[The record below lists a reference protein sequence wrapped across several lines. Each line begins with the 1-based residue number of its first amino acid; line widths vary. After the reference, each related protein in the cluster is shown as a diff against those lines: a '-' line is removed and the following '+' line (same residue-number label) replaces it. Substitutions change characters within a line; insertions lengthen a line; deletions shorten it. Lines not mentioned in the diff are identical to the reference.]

1 MANDKELRQVYA
13 ELLVEMAETDDRIV
27 VLEADLMKATGTT
40 PFKEKYP
47 ERLIDVG
54 VAEANMIGVAAGL
67 AVAGKIPF
75 AHSFTP
81 FATRRVL
88 DQIAISIAYAKLN
101 AKIGGTDPGVTAE
114 LNGGTHMSVEDA
126 GLIRGI
132 PNMMIVEPADAVQ
145 LRSLLPQIVAVDNPV
160 YMRLARKSKDQYFKT
175 NTEFQLEQIYEIR
188 PGKDVTLICSGIMI
202 KNVLEAAETLEK
214 EGIGARVLN
223 MHTLKPVDSEAII
236 KAAKETGAIVTAENH
251 SIINGWGSAVSEV
264 LTDHYPVPLERI
276 GIKDH
281 FGEVGL
287 TDFLLEK
294 YKMTAEDI
302 VTAAK
307 KAMKR
312 KG

>member
-1 MANDKELRQVYA
+1 MANEKELRQIYA
-13 ELLVEMAETDDRIV
+13 EILLDLAQSDDRIV

-40 PFKEKYP
+40 SFKENFP
-47 ERLIDVG
+47 NRFIDVG
-54 VAEANMIGVAAGL
+54 VAEANMIGIAAGL
-67 AVAGKIPF
+67 AVTGKIPF

-126 GLIRGI
+126 GLIRSI
-132 PNMMIVEPADAVQ
+132 PNMMVVEPADGTQ
-145 LRSLLPQIVAVDNPV
+145 LKSLLPQIATVDSPV
-160 YMRLARKSKDQYFKT
+160 YMRLARKSNDRFFPDG
-175 NTEFQLEQIYEIR
+175 TEFELGKIFEIL
-188 PGKDVTLICSGIMI
+188 PGTDVTLICSGIMI
-202 KNVLEAAETLEK
+202 KNTLMAAQILEK
-214 EGIGARVLN
+214 EGIHARVLN
-223 MHTLKPVDSEAII
+223 MHTLKPVDWQTIV

-264 LTDHYPVPLERI
+264 LTEHYPVPLERI

-287 TDFLLEK
+287 TDFLLKK
-294 YKMTAEDI
+294 YQMTAEDI
-302 VTAAK
+302 VSAAK
-307 KAMKR
+307 KAIKR

>member
-13 ELLVEMAETDDRIV
+13 ELLLKIAETDDRIV

-47 ERLIDVG
+47 ERFIDVG

-67 AVAGKIPF
+67 CVAGKIPF

-132 PNMMIVEPADAVQ
+132 PNMMIVEPADATQ
-145 LRSLLPQIVAVDNPV
+145 LLSLLPQIAAVDSPV
-160 YMRLARKSKDQYFKT
+160 YMRLARKSKDRYFSED
-175 NTEFQLEQIYEIR
+175 TEFKM
-188 PGKDVTLICSGIMI
+188 GKIHEM
-202 KNVLEAAETLEK
+202 
-214 EGIGARVLN
+214 
-223 MHTLKPVDSEAII
+223 
-236 KAAKETGAIVTAENH
+236 
-251 SIINGWGSAVSEV
+251 
-264 LTDHYPVPLERI
+264 
-276 GIKDH
+276 
-281 FGEVGL
+281 
-287 TDFLLEK
+287 
-294 YKMTAEDI
+294 
-302 VTAAK
+302 
-307 KAMKR
+307 
-312 KG
+312 

>member
-13 ELLVEMAETDDRIV
+13 ELLLKIAETDDRIV

-47 ERLIDVG
+47 ERFIDVG

-67 AVAGKIPF
+67 CVAGKIPF

-132 PNMMIVEPADAVQ
+132 PNMMIVEPADATQ
-145 LRSLLPQIVAVDNPV
+145 LMSLLPQIAAVDSPV
-160 YMRLARKSKDQYFKT
+160 YMRLARKSKDRYFSED
-175 NTEFQLEQIYEIR
+175 TEFKLGKIHEMK
-188 PGKDVTLICSGIMI
+188 PGDDLTIICSGIMI
-202 KNVLEAAETLEK
+202 KNAIKASEILET
-214 EGIGARVLN
+214 EGIHTRVLN
-223 MHTLKPVDSEAII
+223 MHTLKPIDAQTIV

-251 SIINGWGSAVSEV
+251 SVINGWGSAVSEV
-264 LTDHYPVPLERI
+264 LSENYPVPLERI

-287 TDFLLEK
+287 TDSLLKK

-302 VTAAK
+302 VAAAK
-307 KAMKR
+307 KAIKR